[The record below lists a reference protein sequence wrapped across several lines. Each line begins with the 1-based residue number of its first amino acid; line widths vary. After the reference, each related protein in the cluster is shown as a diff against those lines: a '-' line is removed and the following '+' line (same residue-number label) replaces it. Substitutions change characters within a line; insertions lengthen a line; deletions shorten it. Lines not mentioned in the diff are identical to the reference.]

1 MNIVNLCL
9 ERGAPFRDGII
20 MLTEKLID
28 NELMAPNENE
38 IRRDLLRARK
48 IGGLSIVEA
57 GKGDLVTA
65 YPLGSK
71 GRLIHKRTWRR
82 EKELQLD
89 TESIIQPKIFSFIP
103 ETTSLSWSGE
113 GVLASVGKQIFLIYL
128 IFRLPSCFDKTLNQ
142 YICKG

>member
-1 MNIVNLCL
+1 M
-9 ERGAPFRDGII
+9 RGGPFHDGII

-57 GKGDLVTA
+57 GNGDLVTA

-82 EKELQLD
+82 EK
-89 TESIIQPKIFSFIP
+89 SFS
-103 ETTSLSWSGE
+103 
-113 GVLASVGKQIFLIYL
+113 
-128 IFRLPSCFDKTLNQ
+128 
-142 YICKG
+142 